1 MKIFRLGEMFS
12 GPGGMGLGAKLASMT
27 WEPLGWQIHHEW
39 AIDNDA
45 ASCATYIQNLCPTE
59 PHKVICADV
68 QCLDMKALSKINAF
82 AFGFPCNDFSLVGE
96 KRGINGQFGALYQY
110 GIHVLNQFE
119 PDWFI
124 AENVGGLQSA
134 NQGQTFRKILED
146 LQQAG
151 SGYQLTAHLYNFAD
165 YGVPQMRQR
174 IIIVGIKTC
183 LNLKFLVPAPT
194 HLNQHITA
202 RQALENPPILPGIT
216 NQEITKQSPS
226 VVARLK
232 HIRPGENAWT
242 ANIPPELR
250 LNVKGATMSQI
261 YKRLEPDKPAYT
273 ITGSGGGGT
282 HVYHWQEHRAL
293 TNRERARLQT
303 FPDDFTFY
311 GSKESVRRQIGMAV
325 PPLAAKV
332 IIEAI
337 LKTFAGIAYSAI
349 TPKWQMAQAS
359 ITGYKQL
366 RLLEKRGIYVI

>member
-1 MKIFRLGEMFS
+1 MRVFQLGEMFC
-12 GPGGMGLGAKLASMT
+12 GPGGMGLGVKLANME
-27 WEPLGWQIHHEW
+27 WEAKGWQVHHAW
-39 AIDNDA
+39 AIDYDA
-45 ASCATYIQNLCPTE
+45 DSCATYRHNLCPE
-59 PHKVICADV
+59 EEHKVICADV
-68 QCLDMKALSKINAF
+68 RNFDITILPKINAF

-96 KRGINGQFGALYQY
+96 KQGIYGKFGPLYQY

-124 AENVGGLQSA
+124 AENVGGLRSA
-134 NQGQTFRKILED
+134 NQGQTFLKILAE
-146 LQQAG
+146 LQGAG
-151 SGYQLTAHLYNFAD
+151 SGYELTPHLYNFAD
-165 YGVPQMRQR
+165 YGVPQIRQR
-174 IIIVGIKTC
+174 IIIVGIKKC

-202 RQALENPPILPGIT
+202 RQALETPPILPGVA

-232 HIRPGENAWT
+232 HILPGENAWT

-261 YKRLEPDKPAYT
+261 YKRLDPDKPAYT

-282 HVYHWQEHRAL
+282 HVYHWEEPRAL

-332 IIEAI
+332 IIDAI
-337 LKTFAGIAYSAI
+337 LKTFAGIDYPTI
-349 TPKWQMAQAS
+349 TPKWQMAQS
-359 ITGYKQL
+359 SVTDYKQL
-366 RLLEKRGIYVI
+366 RLLEQTGCYLT

>member
-1 MKIFRLGEMFS
+1 MSVFRLGEMFS
-12 GPGGMGLGAKLASMT
+12 GPGGMGLGAQLANRVGAGV
-27 WEPLGWQIHHEW
+27 GWQIHHEW
-39 AIDNDA
+39 AIDYDA
-45 ASCATYIQNLCPTE
+45 DSCTTYRRNICPIQGD
-59 PHKVICADV
+59 KVICADV
-68 QCLDMKALSKINAF
+68 RHLDISTLPKIDAF

-96 KRGINGQFGALYQY
+96 KRGIDGQFGPLYRY
-110 GIHVLNQFE
+110 GIQVINQWA

-124 AENVGGLQSA
+124 AENVGGLHSA
-134 NQGQTFRKILED
+134 NQGKTFLKILDD
-146 LQQAG
+146 LKNAS

-165 YGVPQMRQR
+165 YGVPQMRHR
-174 IIIVGIKTC
+174 IIIVGIKKC
-183 LNLKFLVPAPT
+183 LNLTFLVPAPT
-194 HLNQHITA
+194 HFNNHITA
-202 RQALENPPILPGIT
+202 RQALENPPILPGVP
-216 NQEITKQSPS
+216 NQEITKQSQA

-232 HIRPGENAWT
+232 YIRPGENAWT

-303 FPDDFTFY
+303 FPDDFIFY

-325 PPLAAKV
+325 PPMGAKV

-337 LKTFAGIAYSAI
+337 LKTFAGIPYPTI
-349 TPKWQMAQAS
+349 RPKWQIAQSSA
-359 ITGYKQL
+359 IDYKQL
-366 RLLEKRGIYVI
+366 RLLEKRGIYVM